1 MNTSKKV
8 LIIEDNDEIRF
19 IIGLILKDDGFDVV
33 ESDCLEII
41 SELETIK
48 PNLILMDNSL
58 KDGSGSEMCK
68 KLKSHPDTSHYP
80 IILISGASDLPT
92 LAKDSLADG
101 FIEKPFNLTDFVVKL
116 RALGIA

>member
-19 IIGLILKDDGFDVV
+19 IISLILRDDGFDVV
-33 ESDCLEII
+33 ESDSLEII
-41 SELETIK
+41 SELETIR

-58 KDGSGSEMCK
+58 QDGSGSEMCR

-80 IILISGASDLPT
+80 IILISAASDL
-92 LAKDSLADG
+92 ASIARDYLADG
-101 FIEKPFNLTDFVVKL
+101 FIEKPFNLTDFVIKL
-116 RALGIA
+116 RALKV